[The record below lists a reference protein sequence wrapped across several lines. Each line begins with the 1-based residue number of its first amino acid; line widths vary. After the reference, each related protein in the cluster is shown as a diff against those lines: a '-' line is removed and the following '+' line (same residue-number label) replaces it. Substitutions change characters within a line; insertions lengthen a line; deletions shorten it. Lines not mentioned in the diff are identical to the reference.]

1 MFLKK
6 AKGLKLWGKVFL
18 ITLLVVFFIR
28 VFFVESYTVSSSQ
41 METALFK
48 GDRVLVNKTSYG
60 IRLPMTLL
68 SIPFTFDTFFG
79 LKSYSDLIHLNYHR
93 LFAGDI
99 SRNDVVLFNNP
110 LETDKPLD
118 KRSLFLSRCVAV
130 SGDTI
135 EVEGA
140 DFFINGKSYIPSP
153 DLLMSFRFPRQ
164 EMNSVFSLMEAL
176 EIPQRDDKSDS
187 LWVHSKLNRYEVF
200 LINQNLP
207 DSSKLVLSDESLP
220 AYKLVVPSKGM
231 TIGLNNYNIKL
242 YSHIIAEEEEGN
254 VKIENS
260 RIYVDDRIIF
270 SYEFKNNYYWL
281 LSDNVD
287 QATDS
292 RVFGFISEKNIIG
305 KASLIWYSSGEEG
318 LRNNRIFTFV
328 K

>member
-6 AKGLKLWGKVFL
+6 AKILKLWGKVFL
-18 ITLLVVFFIR
+18 ITLLIVFLIR

-48 GDRVLVNKTSYG
+48 GDRVLVNKTNYG

-79 LKSYSDLIHLNYHR
+79 LKSYSDLIQLGYHR
-93 LFAGDI
+93 LLSSSVG
-99 SRNDVVLFNNP
+99 RNDVVLFNNP
-110 LETDKPLD
+110 LEADRPLD

-130 SGDTI
+130 AGDTI
-135 EVEGA
+135 DVEGA
-140 DFFINGKSYIPSP
+140 DFLINGKSYVPSP
-153 DLLMSFRFPRQ
+153 DLLMSFRFSAQ
-164 EMNSVFSLMEAL
+164 QKDSVFSLMNSL
-176 EIPQRDDKSDS
+176 NIPERDDKSDS
-187 LWVHSKLNRYEVF
+187 LWIYSKLNRYEVF

-207 DSSKLVLSDESLP
+207 DSSQLVLDNASLP
-220 AYKLVVPSKGM
+220 SYKLIVPAKGM
-231 TIGLNNYNIKL
+231 TIGLDSYNIPL
-242 YSHIIAEEEEGN
+242 YSHIIAEEEGSN

-260 RIYVDDRIIF
+260 RMYLNDRIIF
-270 SYEFKNNYYWL
+270 SYEFKNNYYWF

-292 RVFGFISEKNIIG
+292 RVFGLISEKNVIG
-305 KASLIWYSSGEEG
+305 KASVIWYSSGEDG
-318 LRNNRIFTFV
+318 IRSNRIFTFV